1 MSTQSKLNPIV
12 LAVSLATVCLPASEE
27 KIASQ
32 IAVSR
37 DDRAAVANGHKVQAV
52 SVCRIVIAQF
62 MTTFHPCSGGNT
74 RDDSSKFR

>member
-1 MSTQSKLNPIV
+1 M

-32 IAVSR
+32 IAVSK

-52 SVCRIVIAQF
+52 PVCRIVIAQF
-62 MTTFHPCSGGNT
+62 MTFHPCSGGST
-74 RDDSSKFR
+74 RDDGSKFR